1 MIREEQ
7 LKELKIHPK
16 WLEGLN
22 LCFERFDISTSWRQA
37 GFIGQCQHESANFTI
52 LQENLNYSADGL
64 VNTWPK
70 RFTKDTAIKYHRKP
84 EAIANRVYADRMG
97 NGDESSG
104 DGWLYRGRGLIQL
117 TGKQAYLLCGM
128 SLDTDL
134 VSTPE
139 RASEAPYAVLTAGWY
154 WYNNN
159 LNRFCDS
166 TDWRGL
172 TKAINGGYHGLDDR
186 LAKISKALKVL
197 GE

>member
-22 LCFERFDISTSWRQA
+22 LCFTKFNIDTPKRQA

-70 RFTKDTAIKYHRKP
+70 RFTKDSAQKYHRKP
-84 EAIANRVYADRMG
+84 LTIANRVYADRMG
-97 NGDESSG
+97 NGDEASG
-104 DGWLYRGRGLIQL
+104 DGWMYRGRGLIQL

-128 SLDTDL
+128 SLDVDL
-134 VSTPE
+134 VNTPE

-154 WYNNN
+154 WWNNN
-159 LNRFCDS
+159 LNRFCD
-166 TDWRGL
+166 TADWRGL

-186 LAKISKALKVL
+186 LMKISKALKVL